1 MDVVGQDTSQGT
13 HSLGAGCAVTLQ
25 GLGLFSPS
33 FSSKT
38 FLDSPFDFIHLLSS
52 VWS

>member
-25 GLGLFSPS
+25 GLGLFFP
-33 FSSKT
+33 
-38 FLDSPFDFIHLLSS
+38 FLFKQDISGFPF
-52 VWS
+52 